1 MRVYIANCS
10 SGPYIANTRIPEVT
24 GVISQEIEAGSQV
37 MYASYDLTGPQVDA
51 IIYQL
56 RKYGMCDVDEVSQ
69 KQAQVVPLLF
79 SRDRPISLKAIHD
92 CIARNRGILFKKGD
106 ETRKIA
112 AIAADNTAVKA
123 LQQEPDL
130 RSNLHMMEMSVSEDT
145 PGTLA
150 RDGDPINN
158 GHRIEHGPNDP
169 GYQPVSRKRGRGK
182 RAA

>member
-1 MRVYIANCS
+1 MES
-10 SGPYIANTRIPEVT
+10 SA
-24 GVISQEIEAGSQV
+24 
-37 MYASYDLTGPQVDA
+37 
-51 IIYQL
+51 
-56 RKYGMCDVDEVSQ
+56 
-69 KQAQVVPLLF
+69 
-79 SRDRPISLKAIHD
+79 
-92 CIARNRGILFKKGD
+92 KKGE

-112 AIAADNTAVKA
+112 AIAADKTAVKA